1 MKSIAVLPAVMLVA
15 GLSVPVAAQ
24 GPMPPPPGPEHEILK
39 KDAGVWDATLEITP
53 GPGMPP
59 MTMTGVE
66 KSTLVAGRWLVTE
79 FEAEMMGQPFEGR
92 GIAGWDPEKKAYVA
106 VWADSMSTELSHSE
120 STYDP
125 QTKALTGWMEMRDPM
140 GGKSKAKTVEEWPD
154 AETRLVRVYPTAD
167 APEPFMKMTYRK
179 RK

>member
-1 MKSIAVLPAVMLVA
+1 
-15 GLSVPVAAQ
+15 
-24 GPMPPPPGPEHEILK
+24 
-39 KDAGVWDATLEITP
+39 
-53 GPGMPP
+53 

-79 FEAEMMGQPFEGR
+79 FESDMGGRLFEGR
-92 GIAGWDPEKKAYVA
+92 GISGWDPEKKAYVA
-106 VWADSMSTELSHSE
+106 VWADSMSTELSRSE

-140 GGKSKAKTVEEWPD
+140 GGKRKAKTVEEWQD
-154 AETRLVRVYPTAD
+154 AETRVVRVYPTAD
-167 APEPFMKMTYRK
+167 APEPFMRMTYRK